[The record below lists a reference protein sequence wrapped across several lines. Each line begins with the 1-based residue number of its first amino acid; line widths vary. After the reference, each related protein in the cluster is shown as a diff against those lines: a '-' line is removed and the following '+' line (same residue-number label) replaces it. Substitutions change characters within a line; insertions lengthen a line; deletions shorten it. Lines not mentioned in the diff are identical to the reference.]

1 MVTIKTRVKA
11 IKYITMIIFQKAV
24 LNHLPCFG
32 KVEFV
37 SYNLSQFHYFSIP
50 VNYNQLIFK
59 VFTKFKINMWSCI
72 ISQGILCQCDPK

>member
-1 MVTIKTRVKA
+1 
-11 IKYITMIIFQKAV
+11 MIIFHKAV

-50 VNYNQLIFK
+50 VNYNQLIFE
-59 VFTKFKINMWSCI
+59 VFTKFKNKHDVVLYY
-72 ISQGILCQCDPK
+72 ISRYILSM